1 MLNFAG
7 IFKDHMV
14 LQRCKPISVWG
25 IGTPGTEV
33 SVSLHTSKSIIK
45 VKEDG
50 TWKVAL
56 APLQAGTDYT
66 LNAVCG
72 KEKITVK
79 DVAIGEVWLDGG
91 QSNMELPLINSENG
105 REICKAYN
113 GSKIRFYQV
122 PKCPVM
128 NDLQKQQE
136 KESRWNIADSE
147 NVGNMSAVAFYF
159 ASYLTE
165 KLDCV
170 IGIIDCYWGGTS
182 IACWMSIPQLKKLTS
197 GKNMLEE
204 YIELV
209 GEKSAEQ
216 YAAEMREYDTE
227 YRQWQKK
234 VDDLKLGNPDISWKE
249 IHEECGECPWPQP
262 VGWQSPFRP
271 GGLYETMIQRI
282 AGFSIKGFIYY
293 QGEEDVQ
300 RFECYCDMMQMLV
313 TQWRMDWNDWQLPF
327 LFVQLPMYI
336 AEGETDD
343 RRWAMQREQQRMA
356 ADMIQN
362 SGMIS
367 LADCGE
373 FDNIHPLNK
382 KTPGERLAV
391 LAESMVY
398 GNNGAVTPTADYVY
412 SDEKKLYISFC
423 NVPDKLTLHQ
433 TSQNPFE
440 IAGADGKFVPAQV
453 NVIEN
458 DLICAESESIEYP
471 CALRYAWYNF
481 GEASLFTE
489 SGIAASPFLKQI

>member
-1 MLNFAG
+1 MLKFAG

-159 ASYLTE
+159 ASYLAE

-209 GEKSAEQ
+209 GDKSAEQ

-343 RRWAMQREQQRMA
+343 RR
-356 ADMIQN
+356 
-362 SGMIS
+362 
-367 LADCGE
+367 
-373 FDNIHPLNK
+373 
-382 KTPGERLAV
+382 
-391 LAESMVY
+391 
-398 GNNGAVTPTADYVY
+398 
-412 SDEKKLYISFC
+412 
-423 NVPDKLTLHQ
+423 
-433 TSQNPFE
+433 
-440 IAGADGKFVPAQV
+440 
-453 NVIEN
+453 
-458 DLICAESESIEYP
+458 
-471 CALRYAWYNF
+471 
-481 GEASLFTE
+481 
-489 SGIAASPFLKQI
+489 